1 MVVSGELGVGGGLW
15 GVRCGWWSLGNG
27 ASGVA
32 SGRVGREGQGPQH
45 TCLAPRAL
53 QESCRTLLKQE
64 TETQVYRWKTTSKK
78 NENQTLGGRDAERS
92 SFLLF
97 CAVLSPFSGVRLF
110 ATPWTVV
117 CQSPLSMGCSRRACW
132 SGCCA
137 LLQGLF
143 PTQGLNP
150 GLLVSCTGRWVLYH

>member
-1 MVVSGELGVGGGLW
+1 MVVSWELSVGGGLW
-15 GVRCGWWSLGNG
+15 GVKCGWWSLGDG

-45 TCLAPRAL
+45 TCLARGAL
-53 QESCRTLLKQE
+53 QESCRTVLKQE
-64 TETQVYRWKTTSKK
+64 TETQVYRWKITSKK

-97 CAVLSPFSGVRLF
+97 CAVLSHFSGVRLF

-117 CQSPLSMGCSRRACW
+117 CQSPLSMGCSRQACW
-132 SGCCA
+132 SGCRA
-137 LLQGLF
+137 LQGLF
-143 PTQGLNP
+143 ATQGLNP